1 MIYYEIT
8 VSKQGDLM
16 KTTKNEIFRYLGYRN
31 VARDEV
37 AEALV
42 DEIMEEFEKTV
53 HPKSV
58 YKELKIS
65 LKDNNI
71 IEAYDENNIMKIQS
85 KGLFKN
91 LFGCEKIILFA
102 STLGREADM
111 IIKRYEVSN
120 MAKAAVSQ
128 ACGAAMIEAY
138 CDELQ
143 ENIRKSYEG
152 KYFLRPRFSPG
163 YGDFDLTHQRDVFQ
177 FLDCQKR
184 LALSLTDNCLMI
196 PSKSVTA
203 VIGLSKSEEGCNIS
217 KCKMCDK
224 LDCEFRSE

>member
-1 MIYYEIT
+1 
-8 VSKQGDLM
+8 M
-16 KTTKNEIFRYLGYRN
+16 KTIKSEIFRYLGYRN
-31 VARDEV
+31 AARDEV
-37 AEALV
+37 TEALA
-42 DEIMEEFEKTV
+42 DEVLEEFQTAV
-53 HPKSV
+53 NPKSV

-65 LKDNNI
+65 LKDDNL
-71 IEAYDENNIMKIQS
+71 IEVYDENNTMNIQS

-91 LFGCEKIILFA
+91 LLGCEKIILFA
-102 STLGREADM
+102 GTLGREADM

-128 ACGAAMIEAY
+128 ACGAALIEAY

-143 ENIRKSYEG
+143 ENIRKFYEG

-163 YGDFDLTHQRDVFQ
+163 YGDFDLVHQRDVFKI
-177 FLDCQKR
+177 LDCQKR
-184 LALSLTDNCLMI
+184 LALSLTDNYLMI

-203 VIGLSKSEEGCNIS
+203 VIGLSKSEEGCNIN
-217 KCKMCDK
+217 KCKICDK

>member
-1 MIYYEIT
+1 
-8 VSKQGDLM
+8 M
-16 KTTKNEIFRYLGYRN
+16 KKIKNEIFRYLGYRN

-37 AEALV
+37 TEALA
-42 DEIMEEFEKTV
+42 DEVLEEFKTAV
-53 HPKSV
+53 NPKSV
-58 YKELKIS
+58 YKELKIL
-65 LKDNNI
+65 LKNDNI
-71 IEAYDENNIMKIQS
+71 IEIYDENDLMKIQS

-91 LFGCEKIILFA
+91 LLGCEKIILFA

-128 ACGAAMIEAY
+128 ACGAALIEAY

-163 YGDFDLTHQRDVFQ
+163 YGDFDLVHQRDVFKI
-177 FLDCQKR
+177 LDCQKR

-203 VIGLSKSEEGCNIS
+203 VIGLSKSEEGCNIN
-217 KCKMCDK
+217 KCKICDK
-224 LDCEFRSE
+224 FDCEFRSE